1 MATIAPGALVTG
13 AARQPLPYGLF
24 STFTARPQG
33 ADRWEAGG
41 VQWESLACD
50 LADGIGPWQVPPTST
65 TGLPKDLASGT
76 SAIGSFGSALPFTVY
91 GHFTCSPVGWTPER
105 AQEMALQHLLT
116 REEYRVEQALWTGD
130 LGNTPKLQDAG
141 TTTVTVAGAGVAET
155 VGLLENWLATNYGS
169 VGVIHMTR
177 QAAVIGLAREV
188 LVTSGGRLTTQ
199 LGTPVAAGSGYPG
212 TGPAGQAAAA
222 STSWIF
228 ATPALFGYRSEVF
241 DSSDRSGDLFDRSLN
256 NLYAVA
262 ERSFLLG
269 FDPCGVAAALATLTA
284 F

>member
-1 MATIAPGALVTG
+1 MSQHDYDIANAAGASF
-13 AARQPLPYGLF
+13 R
-24 STFTARPQG
+24 
-33 ADRWEAGG
+33 ADLNNA
-41 VQWESLACD
+41 L
-50 LADGIGPWQVPPTST
+50 
-65 TGLPKDLASGT
+65 LASVSQNSGATAPTTTFAYQLWADTTSGWLKQRDAANAAWIKRWPLGT
-76 SAIGSFGSALPFTVY
+76 ATRTDIASAATLD
-91 GHFTCSPVGWTPER
+91 
-105 AQEMALQHLLT
+105 LT
-116 REEYRVEQALWTGD
+116 ANAVNSDYLRIT
-130 LGNTPKLQDAG
+130 G